1 MLTAWEARGAGE
13 TRAVYKHTQPGRP
26 SYYRPRFAGFSRSSP
41 IAPRMTDTLNDLLAA
56 HSARRPPDLPFE
68 PPRHFAA
75 SEPAAR
81 AELEEL
87 LRSGRVTVA
96 FDTLLGQLGELVDTR
111 NPREKSTPE
120 VLRTLVA
127 AHLAGRDPDTYGTWV
142 YYPWSGY
149 LVRVLP
155 EAEFREL
162 RTSRNRNKITAE
174 EQAKLRSLRLGV
186 VGLSVGQATAV
197 TLALEEVGGEYL
209 LADFDRLELSNM
221 NRLRAGVHDIGVH
234 KAVLTAR
241 EIFEINPYA
250 KVELFPEGI
259 NASNI
264 DTFLAGERK
273 LDILFEEC
281 DDLVMKIRLREK
293 AREHRI
299 PVLMETSDRGLIDV
313 ERFDLEPNRPILH
326 GLIGDLKADNLRGLS
341 TYEKVPIVMKI
352 IGEKT
357 MSSRFAASLV
367 DIETTLKTW
376 PQLAS
381 SVVLG
386 GALNTDTARRLSL
399 GQFWNS
405 GRYFVDLDANV
416 SDVADGTVEDAPSY
430 DVEIAKGELRPPSL
444 FRASGETPSDDELR
458 ALVGFATLAPSGG
471 NTQPWRF
478 VFRENGLECHL
489 DRERAGTLLDFE
501 GRASELAIGAA
512 LENLCLAARAC
523 GYEPEVELL
532 PGESP
537 EAPCFRV
544 GFRSGAE
551 LGAEDASLVP
561 ALGLRATN
569 RRLGPRVSLG
579 EEDARELLETA
590 SAASSELVLL
600 EDAEQLERAASMIAR
615 GERLRLLN
623 PRMHREMMGEVR
635 WTAESVDATRD
646 GLDLRTLEFTPTD
659 VAGMRLVSA
668 YPLMEVLG
676 ELGAGQG
683 LERPTRKAVAA
694 AAAVGLISVPSA
706 GRVTYFTGG
715 RALERV
721 WLKATTLGLAFQPMT
736 PLLYLFPR
744 LVEGGGVDLD
754 ERERAELTE
763 LRSEFEALFGP
774 RGSRVDIMLFRLA
787 RVGLPTAR
795 SLRRRVE
802 DVLEI
807 RR

>member
-1 MLTAWEARGAGE
+1 MNESL
-13 TRAVYKHTQPGRP
+13 H
-26 SYYRPRFAGFSRSSP
+26 
-41 IAPRMTDTLNDLLAA
+41 DLLET
-56 HSARRPPDLPFE
+56 HRARRHPDLPFE
-68 PPRHFAA
+68 PPRRFDAGD
-75 SEPAAR
+75 PGAR
-81 AELEEL
+81 AELEAL

-111 NPREKSTPE
+111 NPRATSTPE
-120 VLRTLVA
+120 SIRALVA
-127 AHLAGRDPDTYGTWV
+127 AHLGDRDPDGYGTWI

-250 KVELFPEGI
+250 KVRVFPEGI
-259 NASNI
+259 TPSNL
-264 DTFLAGERK
+264 DVFLAGERK

-313 ERFDLEPNRPILH
+313 ERFDLEPDRPILH
-326 GLIGDLKADNLRGLS
+326 GLIGDLKAENLKGLS
-341 TYEKVPIVMKI
+341 TYDKVPIVMKI
-352 IGEKT
+352 IGEET

-381 SVVLG
+381 AVVLG
-386 GALNTDTARRLSL
+386 GALNTNTARRLAL
-399 GQFWNS
+399 GQFTSS
-405 GRYFVDLDANV
+405 GRYFVDLDSTV
-416 SDVADGTVEDAPSY
+416 SDVADGAVAEPPSY
-430 DVEIAKGELRPPSL
+430 DVEIAKTELSAPSL
-444 FRASGETPSDDELR
+444 FRARGSTPTEDELR
-458 ALVGFATLAPSGG
+458 ELVGFATLAPSGG

-478 VFRENGLECHL
+478 VFRDNELECYV
-489 DRERAGTLLDFE
+489 DPERAGTLLDFE

-512 LENLCLAARAC
+512 LENLCLAARAA
-523 GYEPEVELL
+523 GFEPDVAL
-532 PGESP
+532 PPAASP
-537 EAPCFRV
+537 SDPCFRV
-544 GFRSGAE
+544 GFRSGAQ
-551 LGAEDASLVP
+551 LSDEDAALAA
-561 ALGLRATN
+561 ALGLRVTN
-569 RRLGPRVSLG
+569 RKLGPRQPLTGDESRALLAT
-579 EEDARELLETA
+579 AR
-590 SAASSELVLL
+590 AAHAELVLL
-600 EDAEQLERAASMIAR
+600 EEPEQLDRAASLIGR

-635 WTAESVDATRD
+635 WTARAVDETRD

-659 VAGMRLVSA
+659 VAGMRLVSV
-668 YPLMEVLG
+668 YPLMELVG
-676 ELGAGQG
+676 KLGAGQG

-694 AAAVGLISVPSA
+694 AAAVGLVSVSNA
-706 GRVTYFTGG
+706 GRTSYFAGG

-721 WLKATTLGLAFQPMT
+721 WLRATALGLAFQPMT

-744 LVEGGGVDLD
+744 LLEGGG
-754 ERERAELTE
+754 AELDQREQAE
-763 LRSEFEALFGP
+763 LGELHREFEALFGP
-774 RGSRVDIMLFRLA
+774 RGSRVDVMLFRLA
-787 RVGLPTAR
+787 RVGPPTAR
-795 SLRRRVE
+795 SLRRRVD
-802 DVLEI
+802 DVLTIE
-807 RR
+807 R

>member
-1 MLTAWEARGAGE
+1 MNATL
-13 TRAVYKHTQPGRP
+13 RA
-26 SYYRPRFAGFSRSSP
+26 
-41 IAPRMTDTLNDLLAA
+41 LLES
-56 HSARRPPDLPFE
+56 HRARRSADLPFE
-68 PPRHFAA
+68 PPRLLRADDA
-75 SEPAAR
+75 DGC
-81 AELEEL
+81 AELEQL
-87 LRSGRVTVA
+87 LRSGRVIVA

-111 NPREKSTPE
+111 NPKLKSTPAAISE
-120 VLRTLVA
+120 LVA
-127 AHLAGRDPDTYGTWV
+127 EHLAGRDPDAYGTWV

-155 EAEFREL
+155 EVEFREL

-174 EQAKLRSLRLGV
+174 EQDKLRSLRLGV

-197 TLALEEVGGEYL
+197 TLALEEIGGEYL

-250 KVELFPEGI
+250 KVEVFPEGI

-264 DTFLAGERK
+264 DTFLAGVRK

-313 ERFDLEPNRPILH
+313 ERFDLEPSRPILH
-326 GLIGDLKADNLRGLS
+326 GLIGDLKADALKGLS
-341 TYEKVPIVMKI
+341 TYEKVPIVLKI
-352 IGEKT
+352 IGQKT

-381 SVVLG
+381 AVVLG
-386 GALNTDTARRLSL
+386 GALNTDTARRLAL
-399 GQFWNS
+399 GQFWSS
-405 GRYFVDLDANV
+405 GRYFVDVEGIV
-416 SDVADGTVEDAPSY
+416 SDLADGDVDDAPSY
-430 DVEIAKGELRPPSL
+430 EVEEAKSELSAPAP
-444 FRASGETPSDDELR
+444 FRASGDAPTEDEIR

-478 VFRENGLECHL
+478 VFRDSKLECFL
-489 DRERAGTLLDFE
+489 DRSRAGSLLDFG

-512 LENLCLAARAC
+512 LENLCLAARSA
-523 GYEPEVELL
+523 GFEPEVELF
-532 PGESP
+532 PPSQRP
-537 EAPCFRV
+537 DACFRV
-544 GFRSGAE
+544 GFRAGAT
-551 LGAEDASLVP
+551 LSAEDAALAAS
-561 ALGLRATN
+561 LGLRVTN
-569 RRLGPRVSLG
+569 RRLGQRSPLS
-579 EEDARELLETA
+579 EDEARALQETA
-590 SAASSELVLL
+590 AAAPAELVLL
-600 EDAEQLERAASMIAR
+600 EDAERLDRAAAMIGR

-623 PRMHREMMGEVR
+623 RRMHREMMGEVR
-635 WTAESVDATRD
+635 WTAREVDETRD

-659 VAGMRLVSA
+659 VAGMRLVSTYA
-668 YPLMEVLG
+668 LMEVIGALG
-676 ELGAGQG
+676 GGRG
-683 LERPTRKAVAA
+683 LERPTRKAIAA
-694 AAAVGLISVPSA
+694 AAAVGLLSVPNS
-706 GRVTYFTGG
+706 GRASYLTGG

-721 WLKATTLGLAFQPMT
+721 WLRATGLGLAFQPMT

-744 LVEGGGVDLD
+744 LIEGSGAELD
-754 ERERAELTE
+754 EREREELYE
-763 LRSEFEALFGP
+763 LRREFEALFGS

-787 RVGLPTAR
+787 HVGPPTAR
-795 SLRRRVE
+795 SLRRSID
-802 DVLEI
+802 DVLTIE
-807 RR
+807 R